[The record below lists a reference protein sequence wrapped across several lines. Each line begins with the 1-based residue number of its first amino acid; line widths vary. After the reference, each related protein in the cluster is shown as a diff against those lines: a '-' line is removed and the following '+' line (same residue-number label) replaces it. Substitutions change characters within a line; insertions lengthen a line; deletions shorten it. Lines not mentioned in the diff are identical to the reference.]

1 MVDRKKIEVDALIEI
16 VYDLYVKDL
25 KDGKLKEE
33 VLKQPV
39 GKSADQKSLTFQQVA
54 FDYR

>member
-16 VYDLYVKDL
+16 VYDLYLKDL
-25 KDGKLKEE
+25 KAGKLKEE

-39 GKSADQKSLTFQQVA
+39 GKSADQKSLTFHQVA